1 MIPAPQSTSSGSERR
16 EMVMTEKKPVTYG
29 VKINATEAMTRAI
42 EVAKKGPEYGPN
54 PRVGC
59 VIVDAQG
66 TFIGEGYHRG
76 AGTTHAEVAAIA
88 DAAKQGKPTAG
99 ATAYM
104 TLEPCRHVGRTG
116 PCVDAL
122 TEAGITRV
130 VYAVADP
137 GTISGGGSDVLKKRG
152 VEVVLQPNP
161 AADQL
166 IEHFLHAHAKER
178 PFVILKFAATLD
190 GRTAAVDGTSFWITS
205 DEAREY
211 AHRERGLADALV
223 VGTGTI
229 MADDP
234 MLSARPG
241 GKEHGHQPLRVAV
254 GLRDTAGK
262 KIWRDENAMQ
272 VWSHDPRV
280 VLKELHQRE
289 IRTAIVEGGATL
301 NSAFLRAGLVD
312 EVHAYIAPALLGAG
326 RGVVNGLG
334 IQTID
339 DALRLTDVTT
349 TALGTDILF
358 VGRPIRKG

>member
-1 MIPAPQSTSSGSERR
+1 MD
-16 EMVMTEKKPVTYG
+16 EKKDSKARSRLTP
-29 VKINATEAMTRAI
+29 AEAMARAI

-59 VIVDAQG
+59 VIVDKLGQV
-66 TFIGEGYHRG
+66 IGEGYHRG

-88 DAAKQGKPTAG
+88 DAAKRGSQTAG

-130 VYAVADP
+130 VYAVPDP
-137 GTISGGGSDVLKKRG
+137 GTISGGGAEVLKKRG
-152 VEVVLQPNP
+152 VEVILEPSQ
-161 AADQL
+161 AAED
-166 IEHFLHAHAKER
+166 IIGPFLHAHRKMR
-178 PFVILKFAATLD
+178 PFVILKFATTLD
-190 GRTAAVDGTSFWITS
+190 GRTAAVDGTSLWITS
-205 DEAREY
+205 DEAREHS
-211 AHRERGLADALV
+211 HRGRGRADAIV

-241 GKEHGHQPLRVAV
+241 GKESGHQPLRVAV

-262 KIWRDENAMQ
+262 NIWRDENALQ
-272 VWSHDPRV
+272 VWTHDPRI
-280 VLKELHQRE
+280 VLRELHERE
-289 IRTAIVEGGATL
+289 VRSAIIEGGATL
-301 NSAFLRAGLVD
+301 NSAFIRAGLVD
-312 EVHAYIAPALLGAG
+312 EVHAYVAPALLGAG

-334 IQTID
+334 IQTIG

-349 TALGTDILF
+349 IRLGDDTLVI
-358 VGRPIRKG
+358 GRPNRQG